1 MLKGMIVKNISNTY
15 TVLVDKQ
22 RINCTPRGK
31 FRNEKKTPL
40 VGDECIIDEQNKY
53 ILELLPRKNE
63 LKRPN
68 VCNVDFCLI
77 VTSMKSPSFNALL
90 LDKEIS
96 LSLLS
101 KISPVLYFSKVDL
114 LTKEEQ
120 KEYFLI
126 KKMYQNIGFSVFD
139 EQSLNELCAFL
150 QAKIVVLTGQTGAGK
165 STLIKKLA
173 PELNIKTNEISK
185 ALNRGKHT
193 TRHTEIYDV
202 LGIWFCDTP
211 GFSSLNLTEYPKEE
225 IKNSFKE
232 FQKYTCKFR
241 DCMHIKEQNCAVKEA
256 LEKGLINESRYESYK
271 KMLSEVEK

>member
-1 MLKGMIVKNISNTY
+1 MLKGIIVKNISNAY
-15 TVLVDKQ
+15 TVLANNQ

-53 ILELLPRKNE
+53 ILELLTRKNE
-63 LKRPN
+63 LKRPS

-77 VTSMKSPSFNALL
+77 VTSMKSPDYNALL

-101 KISPVLYFSKVDL
+101 KIPPVLYFSKVDL
-114 LTKEEQ
+114 LTKEE
-120 KEYFLI
+120 KEKYFLL
-126 KKMYQNIGFSVFD
+126 KKMYQDIGLPVFD
-139 EQSLNELCAFL
+139 AETIKELCNFL
-150 QAKIVVLTGQTGAGK
+150 QKKIVVLTGQTGAGK
-165 STLIKKLA
+165 STLIKKIA
-173 PELNIKTNEISK
+173 PELDIKTNEISK

-211 GFSSLNLTEYPKEE
+211 GFSSLNLDGYTKEE
-225 IKNSFKE
+225 IKNSFPE
-232 FQKYTCKFR
+232 FQEYTCKFR
-241 DCMHIKEQNCAVKEA
+241 DCIHIKEQSCAVKEA
-256 LEKGLINESRYESYK
+256 LEKGKISQSRYESYK

>member
-1 MLKGMIVKNISNTY
+1 MLKGIIVKNISNAY
-15 TVLVDKQ
+15 TVLANNQ

-63 LKRPN
+63 LKRPS

-77 VTSMKSPSFNALL
+77 VTSMKSPDYNALL

-101 KISPVLYFSKVDL
+101 KIPSVLYFSKVDL
-114 LTKEEQ
+114 LTKEE
-120 KEYFLI
+120 KEKYFLL
-126 KKMYQNIGFSVFD
+126 KKMYRDIGFPVFD
-139 EQSLNELCAFL
+139 AETIKELCDFL
-150 QAKIVVLTGQTGAGK
+150 QKKIVVLTGQTGAGK
-165 STLIKKLA
+165 STLIKKIA
-173 PELNIKTNEISK
+173 PELDIKTNEISK

-211 GFSSLNLTEYPKEE
+211 GFSSLNLDGYTKEE
-225 IKNSFKE
+225 IKNSFPE
-232 FQKYTCKFR
+232 FQEYTCKFR
-241 DCMHIKEQNCAVKEA
+241 DCIHIKEQSCAVKEA
-256 LEKGLINESRYESYK
+256 LEKGAINQSRYESYK

>member
-1 MLKGMIVKNISNTY
+1 MLKGIIVKNISNTY
-15 TVLVDKQ
+15 TVLANNQ

-63 LKRPN
+63 LKRPS

-77 VTSMKSPSFNALL
+77 VTSMKSPDYNALL

-101 KISPVLYFSKVDL
+101 KIPPVLYFSKVDL
-114 LTKEEQ
+114 LTKEE
-120 KEYFLI
+120 KEKYFLL
-126 KKMYQNIGFSVFD
+126 KKMYQDIGFPVFD
-139 EQSLNELCAFL
+139 AETIKELCNFL
-150 QAKIVVLTGQTGAGK
+150 QKKIVVLTGQTGAGK
-165 STLIKKLA
+165 STLIKKIA
-173 PELNIKTNEISK
+173 PELDIKTNEISK

-211 GFSSLNLTEYPKEE
+211 GFSSLNLDGYTKEE
-225 IKNSFKE
+225 IQNSFPE
-232 FQKYTCKFR
+232 FQEYTCKFR
-241 DCMHIKEQNCAVKEA
+241 DCIHIKEQNCAVKEA
-256 LEKGLINESRYESYK
+256 LEKGLISPSRYESYK

>member
-1 MLKGMIVKNISNTY
+1 MLKGIIVKNISNIY
-15 TVLVDKQ
+15 TVLANNQ

-63 LKRPN
+63 LKRPS

-77 VTSMKSPSFNALL
+77 VTSMKSPDYNALL

-101 KISPVLYFSKVDL
+101 KIPPVLYFSKVDL
-114 LTKEEQ
+114 LTKEE
-120 KEYFLI
+120 KEKYFLL
-126 KKMYQNIGFSVFD
+126 KKMYQDIGFPVFD
-139 EQSLNELCAFL
+139 AETIKELCNFL
-150 QAKIVVLTGQTGAGK
+150 QKKIVVLTGQTGAGK
-165 STLIKKLA
+165 STLIKKIA
-173 PELNIKTNEISK
+173 PELDIKTNEISK

-211 GFSSLNLTEYPKEE
+211 GFSSLNLDGYKKEE
-225 IKNSFKE
+225 IKNSFPE
-232 FQKYTCKFR
+232 FQEYTCKFR
-241 DCMHIKEQNCAVKEA
+241 DCIHIKEQSCAVKEA
-256 LEKGLINESRYESYK
+256 LEKGAINQNRYESYK

>member
-1 MLKGMIVKNISNTY
+1 MLKGIIVKNISNAY
-15 TVLVDKQ
+15 TVLANNQ

-63 LKRPN
+63 LKRPS

-77 VTSMKSPSFNALL
+77 VTSMKSPDYNALL

-101 KISPVLYFSKVDL
+101 KIPPVLYFSKVDL
-114 LTKEEQ
+114 LTKEE
-120 KEYFLI
+120 KEKYFLL
-126 KKMYQNIGFSVFD
+126 KKMYQDIGFPVFD
-139 EQSLNELCAFL
+139 AETIKELCNFL
-150 QAKIVVLTGQTGAGK
+150 QKKIVVLTGQTGAGK
-165 STLIKKLA
+165 STLIKKIA
-173 PELNIKTNEISK
+173 PELDIKTNEISN

-211 GFSSLNLTEYPKEE
+211 GFSSLNLDGYTKEE
-225 IKNSFKE
+225 IKNSFPE
-232 FQKYTCKFR
+232 FQEYTCKFR
-241 DCMHIKEQNCAVKEA
+241 DCIHIKEQSCAVKEA
-256 LEKGLINESRYESYK
+256 LEKGAINQNRYESYK

>member
-1 MLKGMIVKNISNTY
+1 MLKGIIVKNISNAY
-15 TVLVDKQ
+15 TVLANNQ

-63 LKRPN
+63 LKRPS

-77 VTSMKSPSFNALL
+77 VTSMKSPDYNALL

-101 KISPVLYFSKVDL
+101 KIPPVLYFSKVDL
-114 LTKEEQ
+114 LTKEE
-120 KEYFLI
+120 KEKYFLL
-126 KKMYQNIGFSVFD
+126 KKMYQDIGFPVFD
-139 EQSLNELCAFL
+139 AETIKELCNFL
-150 QAKIVVLTGQTGAGK
+150 QKKIVVLTGQTGAGK
-165 STLIKKLA
+165 STLIKKIA
-173 PELNIKTNEISK
+173 PELDIKTNEISK

-211 GFSSLNLTEYPKEE
+211 GFSSLNLDGYKKEE
-225 IKNSFKE
+225 IKNSFPE
-232 FQKYTCKFR
+232 FQEYTCKFR
-241 DCMHIKEQNCAVKEA
+241 DCIHIKEQSCAVKEA
-256 LEKGLINESRYESYK
+256 LEKGAINQNRYESYK

>member
-1 MLKGMIVKNISNTY
+1 MLKGIIIKNISNTY

>member
-1 MLKGMIVKNISNTY
+1 MLKGIIVKNISNAY
-15 TVLVDKQ
+15 TVLANNQK
-22 RINCTPRGK
+22 INCTPRGK

-63 LKRPN
+63 LKRPS

-77 VTSMKSPSFNALL
+77 VTSMKSPDYNALL

-101 KISPVLYFSKVDL
+101 KIPPVLYFSKVDL
-114 LTKEEQ
+114 LTKEE
-120 KEYFLI
+120 KEKYFLL
-126 KKMYQNIGFSVFD
+126 KKMYQDIGLPVFD
-139 EQSLNELCAFL
+139 AETIKELCNFL
-150 QAKIVVLTGQTGAGK
+150 KKKIVVLTGQTGAGK
-165 STLIKKLA
+165 STLIKKIA
-173 PELNIKTNEISK
+173 PELDIKTNEISK

-211 GFSSLNLTEYPKEE
+211 GFSSLNLDGYTKEE
-225 IKNSFKE
+225 IQNSFPE

-241 DCMHIKEQNCAVKEA
+241 DCIHIKEQSCAVKEA
-256 LEKGLINESRYESYK
+256 LEKGLISPSRYESYK

>member
-1 MLKGMIVKNISNTY
+1 MLKGIIVKNISNAY
-15 TVLVDKQ
+15 TVLANNQ

-53 ILELLPRKNE
+53 ILELLTRKNE
-63 LKRPN
+63 LKRPS

-77 VTSMKSPSFNALL
+77 VTSMKSPDYNALL

-101 KISPVLYFSKVDL
+101 KIPPVLYFSKVDL
-114 LTKEEQ
+114 LTKEE
-120 KEYFLI
+120 KEKYFLL
-126 KKMYQNIGFSVFD
+126 KKMYQDIGFPVFD
-139 EQSLNELCAFL
+139 TETIKELCNFL
-150 QAKIVVLTGQTGAGK
+150 QKKIVVLTGQTGAGK
-165 STLIKKLA
+165 STLIKKIA
-173 PELNIKTNEISK
+173 PELDIKTNEISK

-211 GFSSLNLTEYPKEE
+211 GFSSLNLDGYTKEE
-225 IKNSFKE
+225 IKNSFPE
-232 FQKYTCKFR
+232 FQEYTCKFR
-241 DCMHIKEQNCAVKEA
+241 DCIHIKEQSCAVKEA
-256 LEKGLINESRYESYK
+256 LEKGVISQSRYESYK

>member
-1 MLKGMIVKNISNTY
+1 MLKGIIIKNISNTY

-126 KKMYQNIGFSVFD
+126 KKMYQNIGLSVFD

>member
-1 MLKGMIVKNISNTY
+1 MLKGIIVKNISNTY
-15 TVLVDKQ
+15 TVLANNQ

-31 FRNEKKTPL
+31 FRNEKKTQL

-63 LKRPN
+63 LKRPS

-77 VTSMKSPSFNALL
+77 VTSMKSPDYNALL

-101 KISPVLYFSKVDL
+101 KIPPVLYFSKVDL
-114 LTKEEQ
+114 LTKEE
-120 KEYFLI
+120 KEKYFLL
-126 KKMYQNIGFSVFD
+126 KKMYQDIGFPVFD
-139 EQSLNELCAFL
+139 AETIKELCNFL
-150 QAKIVVLTGQTGAGK
+150 QKKIVVLTGQTGAGK
-165 STLIKKLA
+165 STLIKKIA
-173 PELNIKTNEISK
+173 PELDIKTNEISK

-211 GFSSLNLTEYPKEE
+211 GFSSLNLDGYTKEE
-225 IKNSFKE
+225 IKNSFPE
-232 FQKYTCKFR
+232 FQEYTCKFR
-241 DCMHIKEQNCAVKEA
+241 DCIHIKEQSCAVKEA
-256 LEKGLINESRYESYK
+256 LEKGKISQSRYESYK

>member
-1 MLKGMIVKNISNTY
+1 MLKGIIVKNISNAY
-15 TVLVDKQ
+15 TVLANNQK
-22 RINCTPRGK
+22 INCTPRGK

-63 LKRPN
+63 LKRPS

-77 VTSMKSPSFNALL
+77 VTSMKSPDYNALL

-101 KISPVLYFSKVDL
+101 KIPPVLYFSKVDL
-114 LTKEEQ
+114 LTKEE
-120 KEYFLI
+120 KEKYFLL
-126 KKMYQNIGFSVFD
+126 KKMYQDIGFPVFD
-139 EQSLNELCAFL
+139 AETIKELCNFL
-150 QAKIVVLTGQTGAGK
+150 QKKIVVLTGQTGAGK
-165 STLIKKLA
+165 STLIKKIA
-173 PELNIKTNEISK
+173 PELDIKTNEISK

-211 GFSSLNLTEYPKEE
+211 GFSSLNLDGYTKEE
-225 IKNSFKE
+225 IKNSFPE
-232 FQKYTCKFR
+232 FQEYTCKFR
-241 DCMHIKEQNCAVKEA
+241 DCIHIKEQSCAVKEA
-256 LEKGLINESRYESYK
+256 LENGAISQSRYESYK